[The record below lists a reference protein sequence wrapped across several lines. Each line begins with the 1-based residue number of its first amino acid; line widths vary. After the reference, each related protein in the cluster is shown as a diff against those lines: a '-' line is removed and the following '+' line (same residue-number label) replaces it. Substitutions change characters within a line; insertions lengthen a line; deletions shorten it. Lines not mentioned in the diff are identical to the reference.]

1 MYLYTSFCSR
11 FKIRLNVK
19 NLHKHSS
26 IRWPPDRRAIHRR
39 RKVRSPEGVVWEHV
53 GGEHGIFHQHN
64 RCYIYIHIL
73 YIIYIIYYIYIIL
86 YYIYIYYIYI
96 YIYIYEKKQQQYEQL
111 F

>member
-1 MYLYTSFCSR
+1 MCIYINNVYIYNVYIYNVYICILHYVYVMYLYTSFCSR

-19 NLHKHSS
+19 HLHKHSS

-64 RCYIYIHIL
+64 R
-73 YIIYIIYYIYIIL
+73 
-86 YYIYIYYIYI
+86 
-96 YIYIYEKKQQQYEQL
+96 
-111 F
+111 